1 MALTSKFTHTC
12 PAWRETQV
20 GNRQPRSD
28 PWPAPTVLPKL
39 TQLDDCGD
47 YESELALVFGKAAKN
62 VDEAEA
68 LAFPS

>member
-1 MALTSKFTHTC
+1 MSIPLSPTIFMKPSTSL
-12 PAWRETQV
+12 
-20 GNRQPRSD
+20 GD

-47 YESELALVFGKAAKN
+47 YKSELALVFGKAAKN